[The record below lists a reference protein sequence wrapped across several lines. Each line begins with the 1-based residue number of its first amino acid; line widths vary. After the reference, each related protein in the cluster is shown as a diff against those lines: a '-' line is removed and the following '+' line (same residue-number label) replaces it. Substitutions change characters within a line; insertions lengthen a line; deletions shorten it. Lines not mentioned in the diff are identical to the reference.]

1 MVRQAL
7 SSGHPW
13 LRGITFERLWE
24 EGWARLATPPDF
36 RPFAEGGFPTPSGKA
51 ELLADPAHLVLEE
64 LTQRL
69 IEQVRAEVEG
79 PGSGLEA
86 MLIDE
91 PRAQPRTEP
100 WVWMGAGVGIGLA
113 VVLGGAIGAPLR
125 FLVDGAQGTS
135 PISGEV
141 AWTPVTVSIPAGTH
155 FLQWTYAK
163 DANTIGGSDAAWVD
177 KVLWTGGVPAIVSLD
192 VNGDGVV
199 DLRDLLALAAR
210 YGTAHAAADLN
221 ADGVVND
228 LDIAVLLAGLTAL
241 EERDLAG
248 TLIEAVA
255 RATKRSKELGKS

>member
-1 MVRQAL
+1 MGGWTSDPGTFVQGT
-7 SSGHPW
+7 SSAKSAA
-13 LRGITFERLWE
+13 I
-24 EGWARLATPPDF
+24 
-36 RPFAEGGFPTPSGKA
+36 
-51 ELLADPAHLVLEE
+51 ADNASTSLQTWV
-64 LTQRL
+64 
-69 IEQVRAEVEG
+69 VG
-79 PGSGLEA
+79 PGTLTFSWKVSSEA
-86 MLIDE
+86 DWDW
-91 PRAQPRTEP
+91 A
-100 WVWMGAGVGIGLA
+100 
-113 VVLGGAIGAPLR
+113 R

-228 LDIAVLLAGLTAL
+228 LDIAVLLAGL
-241 EERDLAG
+241 
-248 TLIEAVA
+248 
-255 RATKRSKELGKS
+255 